1 MLMDPSPCLPS
12 CFLVVAEGQHR
23 LHRSW
28 EGEAALGPAG
38 WGRPASGPQGALDL
52 RGEHC
57 PHREGPNRPTSI
69 ASQGCRVALFRPST
83 AQGASW
89 QGCHLHGRHICLF
102 AFPCLYGN
110 VCGACR
116 WVVGMLTNN
125 GEVPWSPEIG
135 TSGQLRNRWKGT
147 SASGHRPP
155 SRHPWGSRACLFSLQ
170 FFLFILI
177 IFLAELSAAILAF
190 IFRENLTR
198 ESFTKELTK
207 HYQGNNDTD
216 VFSATWNSVM
226 ITFGCCGVNG
236 PEDFRFA
243 SVFRLLTTGS
253 DEVPEACCRR
263 EPQTRDGVLLS
274 REECLLG
281 RDLFVNKQGCY
292 TVILNTFETY
302 VYLAGALAIGVLAI
316 ELFAMIFAM
325 CLFRGIQ

>member
-1 MLMDPSPCLPS
+1 MQNHGKCCWDTGLCSKWVSARFSGVPRGSPAPPWAPCSEERCACGVSNLP
-12 CFLVVAEGQHR
+12 V
-23 LHRSW
+23 
-28 EGEAALGPAG
+28 
-38 WGRPASGPQGALDL
+38 
-52 RGEHC
+52 
-57 PHREGPNRPTSI
+57 
-69 ASQGCRVALFRPST
+69 
-83 AQGASW
+83 
-89 QGCHLHGRHICLF
+89 CLF
-102 AFPCLYGN
+102 LLCTPDRPWEQLGGACLLGIGIWVMVDPTGFREIVAANPLLITGAYILLAMGGLLFLLGFLGC
-110 VCGACR
+110 CGAVR
-116 WVVGMLTNN
+116 EN
-125 GEVPWSPEIG
+125 
-135 TSGQLRNRWKGT
+135 K
-147 SASGHRPP
+147 
-155 SRHPWGSRACLFSLQ
+155 CLLLF

-198 ESFTKELTK
+198 EFFTKELTK

-243 SVFRLLTTGS
+243 SVFRLLTLDS

>member
-1 MLMDPSPCLPS
+1 MESVAGTLVCAANGFLPGSLGIPGAPWFHPGDP
-12 CFLVVAEGQHR
+12 
-23 LHRSW
+23 RS
-28 EGEAALGPAG
+28 EERCACGVSNP
-38 WGRPASGPQGALDL
+38 PP
-52 RGEHC
+52 
-57 PHREGPNRPTSI
+57 
-69 ASQGCRVALFRPST
+69 F
-83 AQGASW
+83 
-89 QGCHLHGRHICLF
+89 CLF
-102 AFPCLYGN
+102 LLCAPDRPWEQLGGACLLGIGIWVMVDPTGFREIVAANPLLITGAYILLAMGGLLFLLGFLGC
-110 VCGACR
+110 CGAVR
-116 WVVGMLTNN
+116 EN
-125 GEVPWSPEIG
+125 
-135 TSGQLRNRWKGT
+135 K
-147 SASGHRPP
+147 
-155 SRHPWGSRACLFSLQ
+155 CLLLF

-198 ESFTKELTK
+198 EFFTKELTK

-243 SVFRLLTTGS
+243 SVFRLLTLDS